1 MKGIGSGKSRVAKVR
16 AAEGQCGKPPG
27 GLRPGGQKAK
37 SREIKSFVLRTYIVG
52 GMGVKKLHIDWL
64 VKVVSV
70 FPGRCDCPNVGL
82 YRDLLA

>member
-1 MKGIGSGKSRVAKVR
+1 MAKHKDRGSKIIR
-16 AAEGQCGKPPG
+16 
-27 GLRPGGQKAK
+27 
-37 SREIKSFVLRTYIVG
+37 SFVLRTYIVG
-52 GMGVKKLHIDWL
+52 TMEVKLHIDWL